1 MAHPSALH
9 CHALWSLDELW
20 YIADDYTLWIDRK
33 NAGPV
38 VDEFD
43 GPFLMKMRMV
53 CGFPEFDDAYEV
65 WVDGR
70 PRQFSV
76 IKVPTDHHEYLILK
90 RCYGMSEVR
99 CLPLRGW
106 TVSPMTGRVVNDDG
120 DIPEPTPWMKAVTDR
135 NVEGG
140 MLTGTPLP
148 AMCFL
153 LFCFRQKQSF
163 KGLISQCSS

>member
-1 MAHPSALH
+1 MAHPSAEFYG
-9 CHALWSLDELW
+9 HALWSLDELW

-43 GPFLMKMRMV
+43 GPWLMKMRMV

-76 IKVPTDHHEYLILK
+76 IKVPTDHHEYLILR
-90 RCYGMSEVR
+90 RCNGIGHEYVDGPHR
-99 CLPLRGW
+99 LIALP
-106 TVSPMTGRVVNDDG
+106 TGRVLKDG
-120 DIPEPTPWMKAVTDR
+120 EIPPPTPWMQAVTDD

-148 AMCFL
+148 ALCFL
-153 LFCFRQKQSF
+153 FSFGLFLTEAKFQRPDQLF
-163 KGLISQCSS
+163 D